1 MLQADQPI
9 RLQYSHQVKLLV
21 DKWGKRIGIS
31 ANVSVCFFLFYRT
44 PKVKENVGEK
54 TQPSTSG
61 LSARSIRHTQR
72 LLFKSEEDHVDD
84 ASSTVSH
91 DGHMSDDDSGDEI
104 MFRNEE
110 RCISGVGGIQPKSRI
125 PVPVNGLFSSHVVN
139 KKYLILLLKI
149 IINMCSTIYL
159 FGSVK

>member
-1 MLQADQPI
+1 
-9 RLQYSHQVKLLV
+9 
-21 DKWGKRIGIS
+21 
-31 ANVSVCFFLFYRT
+31 
-44 PKVKENVGEK
+44 
-54 TQPSTSG
+54 
-61 LSARSIRHTQR
+61 
-72 LLFKSEEDHVDD
+72 
-84 ASSTVSH
+84 
-91 DGHMSDDDSGDEI
+91 MSDDDSGDEI

>member
-1 MLQADQPI
+1 LADLPAAI
-9 RLQYSHQVKLLV
+9 LIILDNLGGIMTSPAYSFAN
-21 DKWGKRIGIS
+21 DKFKY
-31 ANVSVCFFLFYRT
+31 C
-44 PKVKENVGEK
+44 EK

-72 LLFKSEEDHVDD
+72 LLFKSEEDQVDD